1 MTHLITVLII
11 CSTML
16 QVKTYEKNML
26 RGGRLVVGQAA
37 AVSTEAIEILRDFN
51 PWWETGKLRKAAP
64 PYRRR
69 GVSAFLERLSRKAGL
84 IEIIRGPRQVGKTT
98 AIEQAIEH
106 LLASAVQPRDILF
119 VRFDQEVLRESKGG
133 LLPIV
138 RWFRDLVRRRPFE
151 KGRPAYI
158 FLDEVHKLDRW
169 DEDVKHLG
177 DTFPVRLVLTGSSS
191 VLVARGGR
199 ESLAGRALTTEMPT
213 FQFREVLEAW
223 SPIAQRLPSAHS
235 FERIFDDNPRQI
247 FDALRA
253 LRPQQRHSLRRHLER
268 YYNRGGYPR
277 LYNGEV
283 ADDLWAD
290 YLTQTIF
297 DRVLGVDVPD
307 LFPVRNP
314 QLLRWI
320 YVEVAR
326 STGQEVAQSRLAEDA
341 NVAGFSTSQ
350 PHVGNY
356 LHYLAD
362 ALLIRTFQRYP
373 LAKRAIA
380 RTPAKITLT
389 DLGARNA
396 VFRGAPSLWE
406 SPPDHIGPLIE
417 TLAQSVIRGQN
428 LQVHFFRDYERPH
441 DRRTPIREV
450 DFVAE
455 HIRGEIVPIEI
466 KFRRKIED
474 QDFTSLRAFI
484 RRFPTKHG
492 IMVTRDSYGWV
503 SRDRI
508 LCVPLME
515 FLLAF

>member
-1 MTHLITVLII
+1 MPTV
-11 CSTML
+11 S
-16 QVKTYEKNML
+16 
-26 RGGRLVVGQAA
+26 
-37 AVSTEAIEILRDFN
+37 VSTEAIEILHDFN
-51 PWWETGKLRKAAP
+51 PWWKTGKLRKPAP
-64 PYRRR
+64 RYRRR
-69 GVSAFLERLSRKAGL
+69 GVSALLHRMSRRAGL

-98 AIEQAIEH
+98 AIEQVIEY
-106 LLASAVQPRDILF
+106 LLQSSVKATDILF
-119 VRFDQEVLRESKGG
+119 VRFDQEVLRESRGG

-138 RWFRDLVRRRPFE
+138 RWFRDAVRQRPFE
-151 KGRPAYI
+151 KGPPAFV
-158 FLDEVHKLDRW
+158 FLDEVHKLGRW

-177 DTFPVRLVLTGSSS
+177 DTFPLRLVLTGSSS

-199 ESLAGRALTTEMPT
+199 ESLAGRVITTEMPT

-223 SPIAQRLPSAHS
+223 FPIAQRLPAPNS
-235 FERIFDDNPRQI
+235 FESIFDTDPRE
-247 FDALRA
+247 FFEPLRA

-290 YLTQTIF
+290 YLTETIF

-326 STGQEVAQSRLAEDA
+326 STGQEIAQNRLAEDA
-341 NVAGFSTSQ
+341 NAAGFHTSQ

-362 ALLIRTFQRYP
+362 ALLLRTFRRYP
-373 LAKRAIA
+373 LAKRAAA
-380 RTPAKITLT
+380 RAPAKITLT

-428 LQVHFFRDYERPH
+428 VQVHFYREYEKPH
-441 DRRTPIREV
+441 DRRTPVREV

-455 HIRGEIVPIEI
+455 HTRGDVVPIEI
-466 KFRRKIED
+466 KFRRAIEARD
-474 QDFTSLRAFI
+474 LVGLRAFM
-484 RRFPTKHG
+484 RRFPSRHAV
-492 IMVTRDSYGWV
+492 MVTRDTYQWLP
-503 SRDRI
+503 DEKI
-508 LCVPLME
+508 LCVPLVE